1 MLHKII
7 NRFAHYP
14 IDVAASRERGKNPFP
29 KDWRM
34 HAFFMDALP
43 ILNEP
48 VKAQHAQMLSHHAYE
63 DIIEKLHNATE
74 KLHYYL
80 LDH

>member
-1 MLHKII
+1 
-7 NRFAHYP
+7 
-14 IDVAASRERGKNPFP
+14 
-29 KDWRM
+29 M

-63 DIIEKLHNATE
+63 DIIEKLNNATE